1 MQALYVGLL
10 LTVLGMGTVFAF
22 LALMVWC
29 VEVSAKVLARF
40 AYLMPEKEAPR
51 RKKEAPKVTAS
62 GPDPLVPVVVAAVHR
77 HLSENP

>member
-1 MQALYVGLL
+1 MEALYVGVL

-29 VEVSAKVLARF
+29 VGASAKVLARF

-51 RKKEAPKVTAS
+51 RKTGTPKSAPA
-62 GPDPLVPVVVAAVHR
+62 GQDPLVPVIVAALHR
-77 HLSENP
+77 HLSEKS